1 MKLISGILVAAVFA
15 VMTFGLWAYMNR
27 PESEPPWPAHG
38 IQGVA
43 FSPFAAD
50 QNPFGSKDVP
60 SVEQIDS
67 DLKLLENKTFAVRT
81 YNVLGTL
88 GKIPELAAKHN
99 ISVALGI
106 YLDKDLAENEEEL
119 RAGVALAHE
128 HRNIV
133 RVMVGNEN
141 LLRGDLT
148 EEQLASYLDRARRTI
163 RQ

>member
-1 MKLISGILVAAVFA
+1 MKLISGIVVAAVFA
-15 VMTFGLWAYMNR
+15 VVTFGLWAYLNR

-43 FSPFAAD
+43 FSPYAED

-81 YNVLGTL
+81 YSVLGTL

-99 ISVALGI
+99 ISVALGVQ
-106 YLDKDLAENEEEL
+106 LLNEDAENEQEL
-119 RAGVALAHE
+119 RAGIALAH
-128 HRNIV
+128 
-133 RVMVGNEN
+133 
-141 LLRGDLT
+141 
-148 EEQLASYLDRARRTI
+148 
-163 RQ
+163 

>member
-1 MKLISGILVAAVFA
+1 MKLFSAIVVAAVFA
-15 VMTFGLWAYMNR
+15 VVTFGVWGYLNR
-27 PESEPPWPAHG
+27 PESEPPWPPH

-43 FSPFAAD
+43 FSPYAAD
-50 QNPFGSKDVP
+50 QDPFGSKDIP

-67 DLKLLENKTFAVRT
+67 DLKLLANKTYAVRT
-81 YNVLGTL
+81 YSVLGSL

-106 YLDKDLAENEEEL
+106 YLDKDLAVNEEEL
-119 RAGVALAHE
+119 RAGIALAHE

-148 EEQLASYLDRARRTI
+148 EE
-163 RQ
+163 